1 MRLAVIQL
9 SPTPSPVVTFVILP
23 APIEPNN
30 GTCRLVTPPPP
41 AAPRGCRFVDL
52 ILLIKEEWGGGESS
66 PNGHHLLCLP
76 PPPPSPPRSDRTIC
90 CDWWWA
96 LWWPLWKTIGRVWDA
111 GYPPRGVGLWMDAT
125 QWWWSEPVAG
135 DFSNCLEVCCHGANN
150 LAFQRV

>member
-66 PNGHHLLCLP
+66 PNGHHLLCLSP
-76 PPPPSPPRSDRTIC
+76 PPHHHHHHHHGLTAQFAVIDDEPSGGHFGKQLDVCGMLAT
-90 CDWWWA
+90 
-96 LWWPLWKTIGRVWDA
+96 PLEGLDCEWTLHNDDGVNLL
-111 GYPPRGVGLWMDAT
+111 RGIFRIV
-125 QWWWSEPVAG
+125 
-135 DFSNCLEVCCHGANN
+135 
-150 LAFQRV
+150 

>member
-52 ILLIKEEWGGGESS
+52 ILLIKESEGVGKA
-66 PNGHHLLCLP
+66 HLMVITCCVCP
-76 PPPPSPPRSDRTIC
+76 PPPPHHH
-90 CDWWWA
+90 A
-96 LWWPLWKTIGRVWDA
+96 LTAQFAVIDDEPSGGHFGKQLDVCGMLATPLEGVDCEWTLHNDDGVNLL
-111 GYPPRGVGLWMDAT
+111 RGIFRIV
-125 QWWWSEPVAG
+125 
-135 DFSNCLEVCCHGANN
+135 
-150 LAFQRV
+150 